1 MISITNEALYIIAF
15 HLGTDS
21 KMTSPTRREEANTY
35 LATIDRNIQL
45 QRQSVAE
52 AEAGYTTDIQ
62 ALHSKTVIGSEV
74 AKVKFAKAMI
84 AFSGRDLTLARKLL
98 NDMINMTITTTN
110 DDIYDICL
118 SGIRSVSVYAIMKE
132 FAQGPQGSP
141 DLFDALLAKIPILDR
156 EKIFKL
162 KMDQVL
168 ATLTGLGDLLGDK
181 VRSNEERSD
190 ELTMLAMGTKAARA

>member
-1 MISITNEALYIIAF
+1 
-15 HLGTDS
+15 
-21 KMTSPTRREEANTY
+21 
-35 LATIDRNIQL
+35 
-45 QRQSVAE
+45 
-52 AEAGYTTDIQ
+52 
-62 ALHSKTVIGSEV
+62 
-74 AKVKFAKAMI
+74 
-84 AFSGRDLTLARKLL
+84 
-98 NDMINMTITTTN
+98 
-110 DDIYDICL
+110 
-118 SGIRSVSVYAIMKE
+118 MKE